1 MKLSAADVGKA
12 KAVEGKDNVLDMQGC
27 WDEVGFEDDHASII
41 PFAKAKAN
49 ILIAV
54 GSDDK
59 IGHCDRQVCF
69 SSHRCPNYCLMI
81 SVILWGL
88 YIFFLYL
95 DRIRQI
101 SCGTRRKEEL

>member
-1 MKLSAADVGKA
+1 MKLYAADVGKA

-27 WDEVGFEDDHASII
+27 WDDVGFEDDHASII

-59 IGHCDRQVCF
+59 IGNCDRQVRF
-69 SSHRCPNYCLMI
+69 SSHRRPLKLPYDFNNPLGPVHL
-81 SVILWGL
+81 SFV
-88 YIFFLYL
+88 
-95 DRIRQI
+95 
-101 SCGTRRKEEL
+101 